1 MHAKRL
7 GLRDLLRP
15 NTPLDR
21 DRLGRQRVGLGD
33 TDQRLGEPQ
42 PDQRDGLLAQTDVH
56 PNVKRLGQQRL

>member
-1 MHAKRL
+1 MQRQSL

-15 NTPLDR
+15 DTPLDR

-42 PDQRDGLLAQTDVH
+42 ADQRDRLLATTDVQ
-56 PNVKRLGQQRL
+56 PDVKRLGQQRL